1 MEIGHLEWDDG
12 ELANWL
18 PAQEMPWEMPW
29 EMALGMA
36 SEMAQGMI
44 WGIGDRVESSPWH
57 LTKQ

>member
-1 MEIGHLEWDDG
+1 MEIGHLEWDDRK
-12 ELANWL
+12 LTNWL
-18 PAQEMPWEMPW
+18 PAQEMPW